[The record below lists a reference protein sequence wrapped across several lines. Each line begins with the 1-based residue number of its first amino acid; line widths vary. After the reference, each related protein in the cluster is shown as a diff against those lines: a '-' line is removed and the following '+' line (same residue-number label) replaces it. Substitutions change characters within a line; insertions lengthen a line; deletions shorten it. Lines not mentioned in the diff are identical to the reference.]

1 MASYGSS
8 CLAGLLLF
16 QRRRLPIALTVFRM
30 LWQRGESTSDSRR
43 GFNPPEFGPGH
54 AGHRESAKL
63 VQTAAETSPVSK

>member
-1 MASYGSS
+1 MSGRPFTFPTASTTD
-8 CLAGLLLF
+8 
-16 QRRRLPIALTVFRM
+16 RLTAFRM
-30 LWQRGESTSDSRR
+30 LWQRGESASDSGR